1 MVKRIL
7 VFAPH
12 PDDDIIGCG
21 GTLAKH
27 VKLGNQVS
35 VCYMTSGD
43 AGSLDYAKK
52 ELAKVREGEAGR
64 AAKVIGFQDLTFLR
78 NRDGYLEFNKA
89 NLEKLIELIRKKR
102 PHIIYVTHQA
112 DGHQDHRTTYQ
123 LVCESAGRA
132 GGPWF
137 QESKRKPW
145 AVETILAYETSAPLS
160 KFNYVE
166 DISEFISKKLTAL
179 RKHETQIKDIRYDE
193 AAEGIAKYRGAMTGK
208 GKYCEVFRIIKAS
221 GLL

>member
-27 VKLGNQVS
+27 IKLGNQVS

-43 AGSLDYAKK
+43 AGSLDYSKE
-52 ELAKVREGEAGR
+52 ELAKVREGEARR
-64 AAKVIGFQDLTFLR
+64 AAKVIGFQGLTFLR
-78 NRDGYLEFNKA
+78 NHDGYLEFNEG
-89 NLEKLIELIRKKR
+89 NLKKLIELIRKKR

-137 QESKRKPW
+137 QECKGEPW
-145 AVETILAYETSAPLS
+145 TVETVLTYETSAPLS
-160 KFNYVE
+160 EINYVE
-166 DISEFISKKLTAL
+166 DISEFINKKLTAL
-179 RKHETQIKDIRYDE
+179 RKHESQIKDIRYDE
-193 AAEGIAKYRGAMTGK
+193 AAEGLARYRGSMTGK
-208 GKYCEVFRIIKAS
+208 GRYCEAFRIIKVS
-221 GLL
+221 NLL